1 MLISRRFLHS
11 SFNRL
16 KDYYK
21 ILGVPKSASD
31 SEVKKAYYQL
41 AKKYHPDVN
50 KEKGAS
56 EKFQEL
62 SEAYEVLS
70 DSKRRSEYDNFGSPG
85 SGGPRAGAG
94 GSPGQGGFGGSW
106 EFRSGRSAE
115 QIFREIFR
123 DFDPFGKGGFS
134 TNARGQFA
142 ESGYGFDAAQEAAV
156 NITFEEACRGVRKD
170 LRINTVD
177 ACGACKGTGVEPP
190 YKKVS
195 CPYCNGTGMVTQHT
209 QGYFIQTTCSR
220 CGGHGSYN
228 KNPCI
233 ECEGHGHSVQQKAF
247 TIDIPAGIDSGQIL
261 RTQVGRS
268 TIYVVVNVSP
278 SRIHRRESENIF
290 TDVEITFTQAA
301 LGGTIDVPGIVGTSK
316 VHIPACTSSHT
327 QMCLKGKG
335 IKRLDQPGY
344 GDQILNIKIGMPKK
358 LSSKEKH
365 LLMEIARNES
375 GRSGS
380 VDGMDTERSTE
391 GGSTSSDKSEVGG
404 GGGSSKFS
412 FSPEKILKSFIK

>member
-11 SFNRL
+11 SFNLL

-21 ILGVPKSASD
+21 ILGIPKSASD
-31 SEVKKAYYQL
+31 AEVKKAYYQL

-70 DSKRRSEYDNFGSPG
+70 DSKRRSDYDHFGSQGAGTRTGPG
-85 SGGPRAGAG
+85 S
-94 GSPGQGGFGGSW
+94 SPGQGGFGGGW
-106 EFRSGRSAE
+106 EYRSGRSAE

-134 TNARGQFA
+134 SNARGPFA
-142 ESGYGFDAAQEAAV
+142 ESSYGFDAAQEAAV
-156 NITFEEACRGVRKD
+156 NITFEDACRGVRKD
-170 LRINTVD
+170 LRINIVD
-177 ACGACKGTGVEPP
+177 ACLKCKGTGVEAG

-195 CPYCNGTGMVTQHT
+195 CPYCNGTGMITQHT

-220 CGGHGSYN
+220 CGGQGSYN

-278 SRIHRRESENIF
+278 SRIHRRENENIF
-290 TDVEITFTQAA
+290 TDVEISFTQAA
-301 LGGTIDVPGIVGTSK
+301 LGGTIDVPGIVGTSR
-316 VHIPACTSSHT
+316 VHIPSGTSSHT

-365 LLMEIARNES
+365 LLMEIARYES

-380 VDGMDTERSTE
+380 VDGMDERNSGRQSENISEKDGE
-391 GGSTSSDKSEVGG
+391 GI
-404 GGGSSKFS
+404 GGSSKFS
-412 FSPEKILKSFIK
+412 FSADKILKSLHIK

>member
-1 MLISRRFLHS
+1 MIFHFFEMLISRRFLH

-228 KNPCI
+228 KILVLNVRGMAILFSKKLLQLIYPLGLIVDRFCVHKL
-233 ECEGHGHSVQQKAF
+233 EGQQF
-247 TIDIPAGIDSGQIL
+247 MLLSTFHLHEYID
-261 RTQVGRS
+261 
-268 TIYVVVNVSP
+268 
-278 SRIHRRESENIF
+278 
-290 TDVEITFTQAA
+290 AA

-358 LSSKEKH
+358 LSSKEKQ